1 MTDIGGSMR
10 FIIGTRGSKLAL
22 TQAEYVRMCLLK
34 NFPEHTFELKIIKTK
49 GDVILDKPLNKI
61 GDKGVFVR
69 EIEEQL
75 LSGEIQIGVHSM
87 KDMPSMPAEGLMFTK
102 AWKREDNR
110 DVLILREAGS
120 VEKLPQGAVIGT
132 GSARRALQLRK
143 LRDDIKVVG
152 IRGNVD
158 TRIRKMHEEKLD
170 GIVLAAAGL
179 KRLSME
185 NVITEYLDIDR
196 MVPAPAQGVLALEIK
211 CGNKELEE
219 MLNHLSDEETIFETE
234 AERGFLKEMNADCHT
249 PVGAA
254 CIPVEEAFDSKS
266 EQQLH
271 EIRESYKTGNK
282 HKLITVFGKDDNSE
296 LIYAEVVG
304 NDPLDMAYKAAKII
318 KEKGNME

>member
-1 MTDIGGSMR
+1 MTDNGGIMR
-10 FIIGTRGSKLAL
+10 FVIGTRGSKLAL
-22 TQAEYVRMCLLK
+22 TQAEYVRTCLLE
-34 NFPEHTFELKIIKTK
+34 NFPEHIFELKIIKTK
-49 GDVILDKPLNKI
+49 GDVILDRPLNKI

-110 DVLILREAGS
+110 DVLILREADS
-120 VEKLPQGAVIGT
+120 VDELPKGAVIGT

-143 LRDDIKVVG
+143 LRADIKVVG

-185 NVITEYLDIDR
+185 NVITTYLDIDE
-196 MVPAPAQGVLALEIK
+196 MVPAPAQGVLALEIR
-211 CGNKELEE
+211 CGNKKLEE
-219 MLNHLSDEETIFETE
+219 MLDFLSDEETVFETE

-254 CIPVEEAFDSKS
+254 CIPVEGAFDSNS
-266 EQQLH
+266 GQQLH
-271 EIRESYKTGNK
+271 EIKENNKSSNK
-282 HKLITVFGKDDNSE
+282 HKLITVFGKDDKSD

-304 NDPLDMAYKAAKII
+304 NDPLDMAHKAAKII

>member
-1 MTDIGGSMR
+1 MR

-211 CGNKELEE
+211 YGNKELEE

-254 CIPVEEAFDSKS
+254 CIPVEEAFDSNS
-266 EQQLH
+266 GQQLH
-271 EIRESYKTGNK
+271 EIKENYKSGNK

-304 NDPLDMAYKAAKII
+304 NDPLDMAHKAAKII

>member
-1 MTDIGGSMR
+1 MR

-22 TQAEYVRMCLLK
+22 TQAEYVRMCLLEK
-34 NFPEHTFELKIIKTK
+34 FPEHTFELKIIKTK

-87 KDMPSMPAEGLMFTK
+87 KDMPSIPAEGLMFTK

-211 CGNKELEE
+211 YGNKELEE

-254 CIPVEEAFDSKS
+254 CIPVEEAFDSNS
-266 EQQLH
+266 GQQLH
-271 EIRESYKTGNK
+271 EIKENYKSGNK

-304 NDPLDMAYKAAKII
+304 NDPLDMAHKAAKII

>member
-22 TQAEYVRMCLLK
+22 TQAEYIRMCLLK

-211 CGNKELEE
+211 YGNKELEE

-254 CIPVEEAFDSKS
+254 CIPVEEAFDSNS
-266 EQQLH
+266 GQQLH
-271 EIRESYKTGNK
+271 EIKENYKSGNK

-304 NDPLDMAYKAAKII
+304 NDPLDMAHKAAKII

>member
-22 TQAEYVRMCLLK
+22 TQAEYVRMCLLEK
-34 NFPEHTFELKIIKTK
+34 FPEHTFELKIIKTK

-87 KDMPSMPAEGLMFTK
+87 KDMPSIPAEGLMFTK

-211 CGNKELEE
+211 YGNKELEE

-254 CIPVEEAFDSKS
+254 CIPVEEAFDSNS
-266 EQQLH
+266 GQQLH
-271 EIRESYKTGNK
+271 EIKENYKSGNK

-304 NDPLDMAYKAAKII
+304 NDPLDMAHKAAKII

>member
-22 TQAEYVRMCLLK
+22 TQAEYVRMCLLEK
-34 NFPEHTFELKIIKTK
+34 FPEHTFELKIIKTK

-211 CGNKELEE
+211 YGNKELEE

-234 AERGFLKEMNADCHT
+234 AERGFLKAMNADCHT

-254 CIPVEEAFDSKS
+254 CIPVEEAFDSNS
-266 EQQLH
+266 GQQLH
-271 EIRESYKTGNK
+271 EIKENYKSGNK

-304 NDPLDMAYKAAKII
+304 NDPLDMAHKAAKII

>member
-22 TQAEYVRMCLLK
+22 TQAEYVRMCLLEK
-34 NFPEHTFELKIIKTK
+34 FPEHTFELKIIKTK

-87 KDMPSMPAEGLMFTK
+87 KDMPSIPAEGLMFTK

-143 LRDDIKVVG
+143 LRADIKVVG

-211 CGNKELEE
+211 YGNKELEE

-234 AERGFLKEMNADCHT
+234 AERGFLKAMNADCHT

-254 CIPVEEAFDSKS
+254 CIPVEEAFDSNS
-266 EQQLH
+266 GQQLH
-271 EIRESYKTGNK
+271 EIKENYKSGNK

-304 NDPLDMAYKAAKII
+304 NDPLDMAHKAAKIL
-318 KEKGNME
+318 KEKGKME

>member
-22 TQAEYVRMCLLK
+22 TQAEYVRMCLLEK
-34 NFPEHTFELKIIKTK
+34 FPEHTFELKIIKTK

-120 VEKLPQGAVIGT
+120 VAGLPEGAVIGT

-211 CGNKELEE
+211 YGNKELEE

-254 CIPVEEAFDSKS
+254 CIPVEEAFDSNS
-266 EQQLH
+266 GQQLH
-271 EIRESYKTGNK
+271 EIKENYKSGNK

-304 NDPLDMAYKAAKII
+304 NDPLDMAHKAAKII

>member
-22 TQAEYVRMCLLK
+22 TQAEYVRMCLLEK
-34 NFPEHTFELKIIKTK
+34 FPEHTFELKIIKTK

-87 KDMPSMPAEGLMFTK
+87 KDMPSIPAEGLMFTK

-211 CGNKELEE
+211 YGNKELEE

-254 CIPVEEAFDSKS
+254 CIPVEEAFDSNS
-266 EQQLH
+266 GQQLH
-271 EIRESYKTGNK
+271 EIKENYKSGNK

-304 NDPLDMAYKAAKII
+304 NDPLYMAHKAAKIL
-318 KEKGNME
+318 KEKGKME

>member
-22 TQAEYVRMCLLK
+22 TQAEYVRMCLLEK
-34 NFPEHTFELKIIKTK
+34 FPEHTFELKIIKTK

-120 VEKLPQGAVIGT
+120 VAGLPEGAVIGT

-211 CGNKELEE
+211 YGNKELEE

-234 AERGFLKEMNADCHT
+234 AERGFLKAMNADCHT

-254 CIPVEEAFDSKS
+254 CIPVEEAFDSNS
-266 EQQLH
+266 GQQLH
-271 EIRESYKTGNK
+271 EIKENYKSGNK

-304 NDPLDMAYKAAKII
+304 NDPLDMAHKAAKII